1 MPCPRQLE
9 SKLATVGLGY
19 GLLGSS
25 LLVRSTTHQKLRTP
39 HVSASCWITGSTRL
53 HCIALHACT
62 VHHCTCPAL
71 WAASRRRQPGRRAK
85 ARLAARLRCAPDTI
99 QTAVEPDAAVRTRAA
114 LTRLICQFDRA
125 SPRRAGREAVR
136 AGGSQLA
143 GGIGLDGDGI
153 KMRDGRMPVLA
164 FTRASSLRRPRGW
177 PAGSVSPSDWGICFR
192 LPLLATRR
200 DADARRDHKT
210 FLLVLGWGSRE
221 IAIGVRSDSPG
232 RRRVACK

>member
-1 MPCPRQLE
+1 
-9 SKLATVGLGY
+9 VGLGY

-99 QTAVEPDAAVRTRAA
+99 QTAVEPDARGGPYPAGTDAPDRSANLTAPRGAGARAEPA
-114 LTRLICQFDRA
+114 GKPYA
-125 SPRRAGREAVR
+125 PRCA
-136 AGGSQLA
+136 SQLA
-143 GGIGLDGDGI
+143 GGMGLDGDAGI
-153 KMRDGRMPVLA
+153 KMRDGRMLVARARSLSRAPACVGPVAGRLGLA
-164 FTRASSLRRPRGW
+164 
-177 PAGSVSPSDWGICFR
+177 V
-192 LPLLATRR
+192 
-200 DADARRDHKT
+200 
-210 FLLVLGWGSRE
+210 
-221 IAIGVRSDSPG
+221 
-232 RRRVACK
+232 